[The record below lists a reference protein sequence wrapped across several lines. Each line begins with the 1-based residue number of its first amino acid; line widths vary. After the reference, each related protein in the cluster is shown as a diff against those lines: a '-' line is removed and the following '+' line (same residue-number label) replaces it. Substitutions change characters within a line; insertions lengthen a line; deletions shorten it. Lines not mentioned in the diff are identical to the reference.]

1 MLTPPNKPSDLAA
14 SSEQL
19 ELFALR
25 ERYNHLL
32 LTNINASNQTGQDKN
47 NELALHKVWEDTE
60 SLPKLYEQLTDLKK
74 CLDSLRPLST
84 AQLHNLNESFDI
96 EYTYESN
103 RIEGNTLTMQE
114 THLVVNK
121 GLTVKGKSMVEHL
134 EAVNHQE
141 AIDYIRDIASKEIP
155 LDKRTLLDIHSL
167 VLHGIDRENGGKY
180 RQEDV
185 MISGSSFKPPMF
197 LQVPQLMEDF
207 FAFYQASKDRMHPV
221 ALASELHE
229 RLVTIHPFTDGNGRT
244 ARLLMN
250 LILIRHGYPM
260 TILSS
265 DNDKRHQ
272 YYDSL
277 AATQTGKDPDKAQ
290 FKRFI
295 AQNVKAWCFHYLNL
309 LAPNGTPESKQKGYY
324 FFKRIEDLL

>member
-1 MLTPPNKPSDLAA
+1 MPTPLTPSDTPQNTLT
-14 SSEQL
+14 SNEKN
-19 ELFALR
+19 ELLALR
-25 ERYNHLL
+25 EQFNHLL
-32 LTNINASNQTGQDKN
+32 LKN
-47 NELALHKVWEDTE
+47 MSDTE
-60 SLPKLYEQLTDLKK
+60 TLDLSRIWENTDNLPKLYEQLTDLKK
-74 CLDSLRPLST
+74 CLDSLRPLSE
-84 AQLHNLNESFDI
+84 AQVQNLNESFDI

-141 AIDYIRDIASKEIP
+141 AIDYIRDIASKQIS

-180 RQEDV
+180 RQENV
-185 MISGSSFKPPMF
+185 MISGSEFKPPMF
-197 LQVPQLMEDF
+197 LQVPHLMDEF
-207 FAFYQASKDRMHPV
+207 FEFYNTHTDSMHPV
-221 ALASELHE
+221 ELASELHE
-229 RLVTIHPFTDGNGRT
+229 RLVTIHPFIDGNGRT

-265 DNDKRHQ
+265 NNDKRHQ
-272 YYDSL
+272 YYNSL
-277 AATQTGKDPDKAQ
+277 EATQTGQDPDKVQ
-290 FKRFI
+290 FKTFI
-295 AQNVKAWCFHYLNL
+295 AQNVKQWLFQYLNL
-309 LAPNGTPESKQKGYY
+309 LAPNGSSNSNEKGYY
-324 FFKRIEDLL
+324 FFKKIESLLKQS